1 MNNIQGCSKFWMDK
15 ADAKSHGIK
24 KTKQAKISSWAVAT
38 QKMKQQCN
46 NEEEKEP
53 QTEIQRESV
62 IRRTKIGSY
71 IFGLLIA
78 GLVPQH
84 LVQTFDTTDH
94 VFKGALTKL
103 LEELLWFKQFSPAA
117 LKYLH

>member
-1 MNNIQGCSKFWMDK
+1 MNNITGCHKFWQDNK
-15 ADAKSHGIK
+15 ADARSHGIK
-24 KTKQAKISSWAVAT
+24 KTKQAKISAWANVA
-38 QKMKQQCN
+38 QKIKHNN

-62 IRRTKIGSY
+62 VRRTKIGSY

-84 LVQTFDTTDH
+84 LI
-94 VFKGALTKL
+94 
-103 LEELLWFKQFSPAA
+103 
-117 LKYLH
+117 